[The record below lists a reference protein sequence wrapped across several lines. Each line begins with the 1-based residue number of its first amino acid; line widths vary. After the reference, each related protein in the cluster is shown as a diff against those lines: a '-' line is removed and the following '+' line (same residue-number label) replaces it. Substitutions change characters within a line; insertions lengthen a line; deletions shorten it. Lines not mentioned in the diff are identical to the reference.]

1 MIRETDNFDQILDLM
16 MFDSPNEF
24 YFVQIIQRK
33 KEVPELGR
41 SNRLIK
47 AYYVYSKEKLKEY
60 RTEITTLCRT
70 LNARAYIHFNKRND
84 KVVALDCLAELAHYI
99 KVEQYVA
106 INKIYNTC
114 CGRAYSKYK
123 SWVVDVDYVCGN
135 YIPSV
140 DDVLQDKICRKLA
153 TIEPIGV
160 TKIIAKIP
168 TKNGYHLIT
177 RPFNEQKF
185 KQDFPQID
193 IHKNNPTILYAY
205 SIYQSVSDKE

>member
-1 MIRETDNFDQILDLM
+1 MIREIDNFDQILDLM
-16 MFDSPNEF
+16 TFNSPNEF

-33 KEVPELGR
+33 KEVVELGK
-41 SNRLIK
+41 SNRLVK
-47 AYYVYSKEKLKEY
+47 SYYIYSKEKLKEY
-60 RTEITTLCRT
+60 KTEITTICKI

-99 KVEQYVA
+99 KVEQYNA

-114 CGRAYSKYK
+114 CGKSYSKYK
-123 SWVVDVDYVCGN
+123 TWVVDVDYLCEK
-135 YIPSV
+135 YIPSI
-140 DDVLQDKICRKLA
+140 DDVIEDKICRKLS

-177 RPFNEQKF
+177 KPFNEQKF

-205 SIYQSVSDKE
+205 SIY

>member
-1 MIRETDNFDQILDLM
+1 MIKEVDNFAQILDLM

-24 YFVQIIQRK
+24 YFIQIIQRK
-33 KEVPELGR
+33 KEVEGLGR
-41 SNRLIK
+41 SNRLVK

-60 RTEITTLCRT
+60 KTEIITLCRT

-84 KVVALDCLAELAHYI
+84 RTVALDCMKELAHYI
-99 KVEQYVA
+99 SVEQYAA

-123 SWVVDVDYVCGN
+123 SWIIDVDYLTGH
-135 YIPSV
+135 YIPSI
-140 DDVLQDKICRKLA
+140 DGVLKDNILTKLA

-160 TKIIAKIP
+160 TKMIAKIP
-168 TKNGYHLIT
+168 TVNGYHLIT
-177 RPFNEQKF
+177 RPFNVEKF
-185 KQDFPQID
+185 KEQFPDID

-205 SIYQSVSDKE
+205 SVQPDLSD